1 MQTGPVSLL
10 SPSCHPGRPG
20 VCRTR
25 NVTGRDSRRQALP
38 ARHLSPSGAEAAFQA
53 PVSAGAPP
61 PAVGPGQSRA
71 PPRLPG
77 HPAHTS
83 VSPCATR
90 KVSRQE
96 GSLWSFPAHPAPTSF
111 SLLLIAEPKPVGGP
125 PALGPAPP
133 ALGPRR
139 LPFLPR
145 VRLACLLSALTVCTS
160 SGTRPPWN
168 NSCDKAPQQH
178 TPSCPE
184 VHGGD
189 GISGAGCWPLR
200 RARGPGVGDAPRL

>member
-10 SPSCHPGRPG
+10 SLSCHPGRPG

-38 ARHLSPSGAEAAFQA
+38 ARHLSPSGAEASFQA
-53 PVSAGAPP
+53 PVSAGVPP

-83 VSPCATR
+83 VSSCATR
-90 KVSRQE
+90 KVTVGRKVPS
-96 GSLWSFPAHPAPTSF
+96 GLSLPTRHPRPLPAPDCR
-111 SLLLIAEPKPVGGP
+111 AEAGRGGH
-125 PALGPAPP
+125 LRRGPHPS

-145 VRLACLLSALTVCTS
+145 VRLACPLSAIAVCTS

-168 NSCDKAPQQH
+168 NSF
-178 TPSCPE
+178 
-184 VHGGD
+184 
-189 GISGAGCWPLR
+189 
-200 RARGPGVGDAPRL
+200 

>member
-83 VSPCATR
+83 VSSCATR
-90 KVSRQE
+90 KVTVGRKVPS
-96 GSLWSFPAHPAPTSF
+96 GLSLPTRHPRPLPAPDCR
-111 SLLLIAEPKPVGGP
+111 AEAGRGATCAGAHAPGTGT
-125 PALGPAPP
+125 PAAALSPACSPRLP
-133 ALGPRR
+133 AVRHRR
-139 LPFLPR
+139 LHKLRDPP
-145 VRLACLLSALTVCTS
+145 
-160 SGTRPPWN
+160 PPWN
-168 NSCDKAPQQH
+168 NS
-178 TPSCPE
+178 
-184 VHGGD
+184 
-189 GISGAGCWPLR
+189 L
-200 RARGPGVGDAPRL
+200 

>member
-53 PVSAGAPP
+53 PVSAGVPP

-83 VSPCATR
+83 VSSCATR
-90 KVSRQE
+90 KVTVGRKVPS
-96 GSLWSFPAHPAPTSF
+96 GLSLPTRHPRPLPAPDCRAEAGRGATCARARAPRHWDPGGCPF
-111 SLLLIAEPKPVGGP
+111 SRVFASLARCP
-125 PALGPAPP
+125 PSPFAQAQGPAPP
-133 ALGPRR
+133 L
-139 LPFLPR
+139 
-145 VRLACLLSALTVCTS
+145 
-160 SGTRPPWN
+160 
-168 NSCDKAPQQH
+168 
-178 TPSCPE
+178 E
-184 VHGGD
+184 
-189 GISGAGCWPLR
+189 
-200 RARGPGVGDAPRL
+200 